1 MKSIGLVSLTLTL
14 TFYYYIQK
22 LMEKYPHLNT
32 KLSNASNVINNQL
45 AKLRILDSRFN
56 TLDAELHNKV
66 ITNIKN
72 GDNVRAKA
80 LANELVN
87 IRKIKHTTQKL
98 LMSLEVVVIR
108 FSTISEFAD
117 ILDTINPMIETVK
130 EVKNDITRT
139 VPAAT
144 SIISEMSTLTSDILI
159 HSNVNLNI
167 DHHLSIP
174 VNSDAL
180 EILNEVQ
187 NIMEEEAKT
196 KLPDIPNK
204 ISHKSKYTSKQNE
217 IQNENSKVL
226 LEA

>member
-14 TFYYYIQK
+14 TFYYYIKKHMQ
-22 LMEKYPHLNT
+22 KYPQLQT
-32 KLSNASNVINNQL
+32 KLSNASNVVNNQL
-45 AKLRILDSRFN
+45 EKLRILEGRFN

-139 VPAAT
+139 VPAGS
-144 SIISEMSTLTSDILI
+144 SIISEMSTLASDILLN
-159 HSNVNLNI
+159 SNVNVNI
-167 DHHLSIP
+167 DRLSIP

-187 NIMEEEAKT
+187 NIMEEEAKS
-196 KLPDIPNK
+196 KLPDIPNN
-204 ISHKSKYTSKQNE
+204 ISHNTKYTSKQNE
-217 IQNENSKVL
+217 ISTQNSNVL

>member
-1 MKSIGLVSLTLTL
+1 M
-14 TFYYYIQK
+14 Q
-22 LMEKYPHLNT
+22 KYPQLQT

-45 AKLRILDSRFN
+45 EKLRILEGRFN

-130 EVKNDITRT
+130 EVENDITRT
-139 VPAAT
+139 VPAGN
-144 SIISEMSTLTSDILI
+144 SIISEMSTLASDILLN
-159 HSNVNLNI
+159 SNVNGNI
-167 DHHLSIP
+167 DRLSIP

-187 NIMEEEAKT
+187 NIMEEEAKS
-196 KLPDIPNK
+196 KLPDIPNN
-204 ISHKSKYTSKQNE
+204 ISHHTKYTSKQNE
-217 IQNENSKVL
+217 ISTQNSNVL